1 LVTPVKIF
9 HLNFK
14 VAGILMK
21 AFKNIAK
28 NKIVGVV
35 LVDAVNSE
43 RIQPQGVDV
52 YNKPNPLFD
61 FGRNSCPFGIVDL
74 IFDFD
79 FSPRDNM
86 ELIAQLPQ
94 DSSNRYLMNLRKCK
108 IYQSLVSEWVHFR
121 KSAFLVK
128 GIDFEDIPLI
138 NFPSGLG
145 LNTTELIGLST
156 NSRMI
161 HFKEAN
167 HFTPFNQTYATI
179 MGENIVQMVHTIRN
193 KN

>member
-1 LVTPVKIF
+1 
-9 HLNFK
+9 
-14 VAGILMK
+14 MK
-21 AFKNIAK
+21 AFKKIAN

-43 RIQPQGVDV
+43 RIQPQGVDI
-52 YNKPNPLFD
+52 YNKPNRLFD

-86 ELIAQLPQ
+86 ELIAQLPP
-94 DSSNRYLMNLRKCK
+94 DSSKRYLMNLRKCK
-108 IYQSLVSEWVHFR
+108 IYQSLVSEWVYFP

-138 NFPSGLG
+138 NFPSGRG
-145 LNTTELIGLST
+145 LNTTELVGLST
-156 NSRMI
+156 NSQLI
-161 HFKEAN
+161 HFKEAD

-179 MGENIVQMVHTIRN
+179 MGENIVQMVRTIRN